1 MTFFLSRFHRKKNR
15 TKAKIKEFYSLKN
28 LAVFESNLR
37 GVRFF
42 TFGETNKTM
51 KYLLTLLVLICQIQ
65 LSFSQSHDLAERL
78 MKSHEKYKETTIK
91 NRRFKHKDIQPLI
104 SKRRTNNIYEISKVG
119 ESFEGRSIS
128 MIKVGKGPHTIMAW
142 SQMHG
147 DEPTATMA
155 TFDILNFLEGKG
167 DGFDKLRKTILDST
181 TIYFVPML
189 NPDGAEKYQR
199 RNAQGFDLNRD
210 AMFLQ
215 APESKILKDLQSK
228 IKPEFG
234 FNLHDQGPRYSAGR
248 SEKKATI
255 SFLATAYDYP
265 RSINAVR
272 EKSMQ
277 LIVKMN
283 RDLQQFIPGQVGRYA
298 DDHEPRGFGDNFQK
312 WGTTLILIES
322 GGYAGD
328 PEKQYIRK
336 LNFMSLLTAFEAIA
350 DRSYD
355 KEDKGNYENIPE
367 NGRSLFDLIV
377 RGATITKG
385 DYTYLSDLG
394 INRNEVNYANAS
406 RFYYAA
412 RVEDYGD
419 LSTVFG
425 TQEINASGLTLAAGK
440 VYPTAINS
448 IQELQKL
455 NPKELFRQ
463 GYLYIKLAS
472 TDSGKLPLSSLYES
486 PFHFLKRG
494 KLPSGTSPELGSS
507 GTFLLKNGNI
517 VKYAVVNGYVY
528 DLEKFKTSSGNG
540 FIE

>member
-1 MTFFLSRFHRKKNR
+1 
-15 TKAKIKEFYSLKN
+15 
-28 LAVFESNLR
+28 
-37 GVRFF
+37 
-42 TFGETNKTM
+42 M
-51 KYLLTLLVLICQIQ
+51 KYLLTLLSIVCQVPFT
-65 LSFSQSHDLAERL
+65 FSQSHDLAERL
-78 MKSHEKYKETTIK
+78 MKSHEKYRETTIK

-104 SKRRTNNIYEISKVG
+104 AKRRLNNAYQVSTVG

-155 TFDILNFLEGKG
+155 TFDILNFLEAKG

-210 AMFLQ
+210 AIFLQ
-215 APESKILKDLQSK
+215 APESKILKELQNN

-234 FNLHDQGPRYSAGR
+234 FNLHDQSPRYSAGR
-248 SEKKATI
+248 SGNKVAV

-265 RSINAVR
+265 RSINSVR

-283 RDLQQFIPGQVGRYA
+283 RNLQQFVPGQVGRYS

-312 WGTTLILIES
+312 WGTTLILVES

-336 LNFMSLLTAFEAIA
+336 LNFMSLLTAFETIA
-350 DRSYD
+350 DGSYSKENKD
-355 KEDKGNYENIPE
+355 KYEDIPQ
-367 NGRSLFDLIV
+367 NGRALYDLII
-377 RGATITKG
+377 RGATVSKDNKSYRT
-385 DYTYLSDLG
+385 DLG

-406 RFYYAA
+406 RFYYSG
-412 RVEDYGD
+412 RVEEYGD

-425 TQEINASGLTLAAGK
+425 TEEIEASGLTLASGK
-440 VYPTAINS
+440 VYPTVINS
-448 IQELQKL
+448 VQDIKAL
-455 NPKELFRQ
+455 NTKDLFKQ
-463 GYLYIKLAS
+463 GYLYIKLGSNDAV
-472 TDSGKLPLSSLYES
+472 KLPMASLYVH
-486 PFHFLKRG
+486 PYHFLKPG
-494 KLPSGTSPELGSS
+494 KSPSLKATELGSA
-507 GTFLLKNGNI
+507 GTFLLKKGN
-517 VKYAVVNGYVY
+517 VVRYAVLNGHVY
-528 DLEKFKTSSGNG
+528 DLEKFKNSTGNG
-540 FIE
+540 FVE

>member
-1 MTFFLSRFHRKKNR
+1 
-15 TKAKIKEFYSLKN
+15 
-28 LAVFESNLR
+28 
-37 GVRFF
+37 
-42 TFGETNKTM
+42 M
-51 KYLLTLLVLICQIQ
+51 KYLLTLLSIVCQVPFT
-65 LSFSQSHDLAERL
+65 FSQSHDLAERL
-78 MKSHEKYKETTIK
+78 MKSHEKYRETTIK

-104 SKRRTNNIYEISKVG
+104 AKRRLNNAYQVSTVG

-155 TFDILNFLEGKG
+155 TFDILNFLEAKG

-210 AMFLQ
+210 AIFLQ
-215 APESKILKDLQSK
+215 APESKILKELQNN

-234 FNLHDQGPRYSAGR
+234 FNLHDQSPRYSAGR
-248 SEKKATI
+248 SGNKVAV

-265 RSINAVR
+265 RSINSVR

-283 RDLQQFIPGQVGRYA
+283 RNLQQFVPGQVGRYS

-312 WGTTLILIES
+312 WGTTLILVES

-336 LNFMSLLTAFEAIA
+336 LNFMSLLTAFETIA
-350 DRSYD
+350 DGSYSKENKD
-355 KEDKGNYENIPE
+355 KYEDIPQ
-367 NGRSLFDLIV
+367 NGRALYDLII
-377 RGATITKG
+377 RGATVSKDNKSYRT
-385 DYTYLSDLG
+385 DLG

-406 RFYYAA
+406 RFYYSG
-412 RVEDYGD
+412 RVEEYGD

-425 TQEINASGLTLAAGK
+425 TEEIEASGLTLASGK
-440 VYPTAINS
+440 VYPTVINS
-448 IQELQKL
+448 VQDIKAL
-455 NPKELFRQ
+455 NTKDLFKQ
-463 GYLYIKLAS
+463 GYLYIKLGSNDAV
-472 TDSGKLPLSSLYES
+472 KLPMASLYVH
-486 PFHFLKRG
+486 PYHFLKPG
-494 KLPSGTSPELGSS
+494 KSPSPKATELGSA
-507 GTFLLKNGNI
+507 GTFLLKKGN
-517 VKYAVVNGYVY
+517 VVRYAVINGHVY
-528 DLEKFKTSSGNG
+528 DLEKFKNSTGNG
-540 FIE
+540 FVE

>member
-1 MTFFLSRFHRKKNR
+1 
-15 TKAKIKEFYSLKN
+15 
-28 LAVFESNLR
+28 
-37 GVRFF
+37 
-42 TFGETNKTM
+42 
-51 KYLLTLLVLICQIQ
+51 
-65 LSFSQSHDLAERL
+65 

-91 NRRFKHKDIQPLI
+91 HRRFKHKDIQPLI
-104 SKRRTNNIYEISKVG
+104 EKRRTNNAYEILKVG

-155 TFDILNFLEGKG
+155 TFDILNFLEAKG

-210 AMFLQ
+210 AIFQQ
-215 APESKILKDLQSK
+215 APESKILKELQNS

-234 FNLHDQGPRYSAGR
+234 FNLHDQSPRYSAGR
-248 SEKKATI
+248 SENKVAI

-265 RSINAVR
+265 RSINSVR

-277 LIVKMN
+277 MIVKMN
-283 RDLQQFIPGQVGRYA
+283 RNLQHFIPGKVGRYA

-336 LNFMSLLTAFEAIA
+336 LNFMSLVTAFETIA
-350 DRSYD
+350 DGSYA
-355 KEDKGNYENIPE
+355 KENREKYEDIPQ
-367 NGRSLFDLIV
+367 NGRALYDLIV
-377 RGATITKG
+377 RGATVIKNNKNYRT
-385 DYTYLSDLG
+385 DLG
-394 INRNEVNYANAS
+394 INRTEVNYANAS
-406 RFYYAA
+406 KFFYSG
-412 RVEDYGD
+412 RIEDYGD

-425 TQEINASGLTLAAGK
+425 TEEIDASGLTLATGK
-440 VYPTAINS
+440 VYPNNINS
-448 IQELQKL
+448 IQDLKTL
-455 NPKELFRQ
+455 NTKDLLRQ
-463 GYLYIKLAS
+463 GYLHVRLGS
-472 TDSGKLPLSSLYES
+472 NDTSKLPVAGLYEQ
-486 PFHFLKRG
+486 PFHFLRPG
-494 KLPSGTSPELGSS
+494 KSPPTKTPELGSA
-507 GTFLLKNGNI
+507 GTFLLKKGNT
-517 VKYAVVNGYVY
+517 VRYAVINGHVY
-528 DLEKFKTSSGNG
+528 DLEKFKTSIGNG
-540 FIE
+540 FVE

>member
-1 MTFFLSRFHRKKNR
+1 
-15 TKAKIKEFYSLKN
+15 
-28 LAVFESNLR
+28 
-37 GVRFF
+37 
-42 TFGETNKTM
+42 M
-51 KYLLTLLVLICQIQ
+51 KYLLTLLIIIFEVPLI
-65 LSFSQSHDLAERL
+65 FSQPGDLAERL
-78 MKSHEKYKETTIK
+78 MNSHEKYKESSIK

-104 SKRRTNNIYEISKVG
+104 TKRRSNNACEISKVG

-128 MIKVGKGPHTIMAW
+128 MIKVGKGRHTIMAW

-155 TFDILNFLEGKG
+155 TFDILNFLEAKG

-210 AMFLQ
+210 AIFLQ
-215 APESKILKDLQSK
+215 APESKILKELQNS

-234 FNLHDQGPRYSAGR
+234 FNLHDQSPRYSAGR
-248 SEKKATI
+248 SGNKVAV

-265 RSINAVR
+265 RSINSVR

-283 RDLQQFIPGQVGRYA
+283 RDLQKFIPGKVGRYS

-312 WGTTLILIES
+312 WGTTLILVES

-336 LNFMSLLTAFEAIA
+336 LNFMSLLTAFETIA
-350 DRSYD
+350 DGSYSKENKD
-355 KEDKGNYENIPE
+355 KYEDIPQ
-367 NGRSLFDLIV
+367 NGRALFDLII
-377 RGATITKG
+377 RGATVNKDNKSYRT
-385 DYTYLSDLG
+385 DLG
-394 INRNEVNYANAS
+394 INRTEVNYANAS
-406 RFYYAA
+406 KFFFSG
-412 RVEDYGD
+412 RVEEYGD

-425 TQEINASGLTLAAGK
+425 TEEIDASGLTLTAGK

-448 IQELQKL
+448 IQDLKTL
-455 NPKELFRQ
+455 SPKDLFKQ
-463 GYLYIKLAS
+463 GYLYVKLGSGDAS
-472 TDSGKLPLSSLYES
+472 RLPFGSLYEQH
-486 PFHFLKRG
+486 FHFLKPG
-494 KLPSGTSPELGSS
+494 KSPVTKSPELGSA
-507 GTFLLKNGNI
+507 GTFLLKKGNI
-517 VKYAVVNGYVY
+517 VKYAVVNGYAY
-528 DLEKFKTSSGNG
+528 DLEKFKTSTGNG